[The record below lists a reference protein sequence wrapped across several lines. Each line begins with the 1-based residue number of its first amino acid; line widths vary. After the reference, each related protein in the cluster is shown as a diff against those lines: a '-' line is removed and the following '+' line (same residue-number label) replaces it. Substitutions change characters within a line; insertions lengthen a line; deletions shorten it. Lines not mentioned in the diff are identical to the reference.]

1 MTSTSHSMLLDLH
14 GRRVEDAISEVTLF
28 LDRIR
33 RTHSTVRA
41 SMIPS
46 SKNDSPAESATGAP
60 EAMRDEPLYVVI
72 VTGSGSHGSQGPVL
86 RNAVKKLL
94 QKRGMNF
101 SLGRCGGAFQVD
113 ALSGWDLYD
122 EEQPTDSKVLLMD
135 QEQFNQMATVS
146 RSGSVGCSLSSL
158 GEGNLPPHSR
168 STSAPDIV
176 RNNGRSFP
184 LPSEVAAEDAALQ
197 AAVHISIRDS
207 QKHRN
212 LRELERNECETAFR
226 RAISESQAEHV
237 AQSCRQRNE
246 EIEVR
251 KALALAFQDF
261 GEGGK
266 GECPPSIAGAPLKE
280 EHLVLKKVAEQSL
293 IDEQKRNEE
302 AQERYEQELEA
313 ILKQSELSASEEKRK
328 AELEEETM
336 LKTALEKSLMEE
348 EKVKSPDEELV
359 EMIKAQSLKETE
371 MRKLREEEELERA
384 LVRSIEESNQSDSDE
399 LLEKALRLSLE
410 EKSAEPMDE
419 ETAVR
424 IALELSVRNENY
436 FDEDTKMPARRV

>member
-1 MTSTSHSMLLDLH
+1 M
-14 GRRVEDAISEVTLF
+14 
-28 LDRIR
+28 
-33 RTHSTVRA
+33 
-41 SMIPS
+41 
-46 SKNDSPAESATGAP
+46 
-60 EAMRDEPLYVVI
+60 
-72 VTGSGSHGSQGPVL
+72 L

-135 QEQFNQMATVS
+135 QEQFHHMATVS
-146 RSGSVGCSLSSL
+146 RSGDVGCSLSRL
-158 GEGNLPPHSR
+158 GKGKRGGTCFLSYFCVKCGCMSGSPKIHYATIGNLPPQPR
-168 STSAPDIV
+168 STSAPDVIGS
-176 RNNGRSFP
+176 NGCSFP

-207 QKHRN
+207 QKQRN

-237 AQSCRQRNE
+237 AQSCKQRNE

-261 GEGGK
+261 GEGGE
-266 GECPPSIAGAPLKE
+266 GECPPSIGGAPLKE

-302 AQERYEQELEA
+302 AQERFEKELKA
-313 ILKQSELSASEEKRK
+313 ILKQSELSASEEKAK
-328 AELEEETM
+328 AELEDEKM

-359 EMIKAQSLKETE
+359 EMVKAQSLKETE
-371 MRKLREEEELERA
+371 MRKLLEEEELERA
-384 LVRSIEESNQSDSDE
+384 LVRSLEESNQSDSDE